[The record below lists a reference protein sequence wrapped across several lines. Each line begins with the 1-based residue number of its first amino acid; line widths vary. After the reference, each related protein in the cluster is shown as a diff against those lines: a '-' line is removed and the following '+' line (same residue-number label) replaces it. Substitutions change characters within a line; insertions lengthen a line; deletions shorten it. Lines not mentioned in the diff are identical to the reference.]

1 MIHPGDLVIA
11 DDDGIVIV
19 PPAAFAQV
27 SDKLIA
33 LREQDAKL
41 EQRVRAGATEPPGFE
56 QLLERVGV
64 RWLT

>member
-1 MIHPGDLVIA
+1 M
-11 DDDGIVIV
+11 
-19 PPAAFAQV
+19 FAQV

-33 LREQDAKL
+33 LREKDAAL
-41 EQRVRAGATEPPGFE
+41 EQRVRSGATEPPDFE